1 MQADISRRTFDPAD
15 AYRAVLLQ
23 QGRVLLDADFN
34 EQTEITAH
42 HDEVRTR
49 DLVGRSGGPSPDPA
63 ATGVAALGPFAL
75 VGADGA
81 APTDPAA
88 ASAAS
93 AWADLRVTPGR
104 YYVDGVLCESPGPD
118 EPGGAPDERGWLLV
132 DQPYLAA
139 VAAGGLPGLAEPDG
153 AADGDRYAL
162 YLDVWDRHVTAD
174 EDPALLEPAL
184 GGPDTT
190 TRAQTVWQVKVFGL
204 DGAGGGSGGGPTLCP
219 DLHAPGFLAAAARRM
234 AAFLDPAGPDDDPCE
249 LTGTGGYERLENQLY
264 RVQIHRGTP
273 PPGKGTPD
281 PETFTWSRDNGSVVA
296 GLLAVDV
303 VDAAA
308 RTAALTLD
316 RLGRD
321 EELSF
326 AADQLVEVTSTDL
339 QQHGVP
345 GFLARTGTPTL
356 VADAGG
362 ASSTLSI
369 PVTWLE
375 DVPPGY
381 AELGRAPIVRR
392 WEGGPLPV
400 TAAGVPLEA
409 GIGVRFPTGGR
420 TRTGD
425 YWLVPARTVR
435 LAYGLTQLSGTIEW
449 PPGGRGPDE
458 QPPVGP
464 RHHVAPLAIVRRD
477 GAGWVLDSDCRLLFP
492 ALTDLVTIDL
502 VGGDGQE
509 APPEQPLPEPVRVA
523 VRNGGRPVAGARIG
537 VDAGTGHV
545 SAARPPD
552 AASPSTLPDP
562 ASGTAALVTAA
573 DGVATV
579 RWALDPAGP
588 TTQTLTL
595 RRLDARDAGLD
606 VPVVVTGRLS
616 VASEVA
622 WTPPRGCTGFAT
634 TGTVQEALTG
644 LVRLREL
651 RLLGGDGQSVER
663 PGRVVPQP
671 VRVVVDSPCGPLAK
685 VEVTAVAGDAFTG
698 PGLVVEAVAGQR
710 PPTTLDGTPA
720 RATAVATTDE
730 NGVASFSWQPAFDK
744 VRSATLDVFLAED
757 KGAPVRVAAELD
769 PAGGGAARTPG
780 LHVEKVTWGNGR
792 AFLNDAVVSP
802 REPASGVSVTL
813 DGPVALQS
821 VRGKPVVRMML
832 ALPWPVGAAARDWS
846 DTPVGFQELE
856 VLGDATADGSLLV
869 WRPRN
874 TEATPVIGWLEA
886 GLWDALARHKW
897 TEPIIGRFV
906 VDGWALV
913 GEGDADLHMN
923 GHAATRLAGG
933 RTDVVLPTD
942 DEVTGGTFTQWFR
955 LTDRVGPNDDGG
967 RGERVVVS
975 DVVGRTRAVAVRLL
989 TGDGLVPEVVEEPD
1003 AEVRRGQ
1010 VLRTDPAAHAEVEPG
1025 STVVVAVSSGRP
1037 G

>member
-34 EQTEITAH
+34 EQAEITAH

-49 DLVGRSGGPSPDPA
+49 DLVGPTGGPAPDPA

-81 APTDPAA
+81 APTDPTAPA
-88 ASAAS
+88 
-93 AWADLRVTPGR
+93 AWAELRVTPGR
-104 YYVDGVLCESPGPD
+104 YYVDGVLCESPEPD
-118 EPGGAPDERGWLLV
+118 EPGGAPDARGWLVV

-139 VAAGGLPGLAEPDG
+139 VAAGGLPGLPEPEG

-174 EDPALLEPAL
+174 EDPSLLEPAL
-184 GGPDTT
+184 GGPDTA
-190 TRAQTVWQVKVFGL
+190 TRAQTVWQVRVLGL
-204 DGAGGGSGGGPTLCP
+204 DGAGGGGGEGGAPTLCP
-219 DLHAPGFLAAAARRM
+219 DLHATGFLAAESRRM
-234 AAFLDPAGPDDDPCE
+234 AAFLEPAGTDDDPCE

-273 PPGKGTPD
+273 PPAKGTGA
-281 PETFTWSRDNGSVVA
+281 PETFLWSHDNGSVVA

-308 RTAALTLD
+308 RTGTLTLD

-326 AADQLVEVTSTDL
+326 AADQVVEVTSTDL

-345 GFLARTGTPTL
+345 GFLARTGTPEL
-356 VADAGG
+356 VTGAGG
-362 ASSTLSI
+362 ASSTLSL

-375 DVPPGY
+375 DVAAGY

-400 TAAGVPLEA
+400 TAAGTALEA
-409 GIGVRFPTGGR
+409 GIGVRFPAGGR

-425 YWLVPARTVR
+425 HWLVPARTVR
-435 LAYGLTQLSGTIEW
+435 LAYGLTQVSGTIEW

-464 RHHVAPLAIVRRD
+464 HHRVAPLGIVRRTGD
-477 GAGWVLDSDCRLLFP
+477 GWVLDSDCRLLFP

-509 APPEQPLPEPVRVA
+509 ALPERPLPEPVRVA
-523 VRNGGRPVAGARIG
+523 VRNGGRPVPGARIG
-537 VDAGTGHV
+537 IDAGTGHV
-545 SAARPPD
+545 SAAGPPGP
-552 AASPSTLPDP
+552 ASPSTLPD
-562 ASGTAALVTAA
+562 AVSGSPALVTDV

-595 RRLDARDAGLD
+595 RRLDAREAGPD
-606 VPVVVTGRLS
+606 VAVVVTGRLS
-616 VASEVA
+616 VAGEVA
-622 WTPPRGCTGFAT
+622 WTPPRGCLPFAGS
-634 TGTVQEALTG
+634 GTVQEALTR
-644 LVRLREL
+644 LVRTREL
-651 RLLGGDGQSVER
+651 RLLGGDGQTVDR

-671 VRVVVDSPCGPLAK
+671 VRVVVDGPCGPLEK
-685 VEVTAVAGDAFTG
+685 VEVTAVAGDTFTG
-698 PGLVVEAVAGQR
+698 PGLVVEAVPGQR
-710 PPTTLDGTPA
+710 PPATFAGMPA
-720 RATAVATTDE
+720 AATAVATTDE
-730 NGVASFSWQPAFDK
+730 DGVASFWWQPAFGN

-757 KGAPVRVAAELD
+757 KGAPVRVGAELD
-769 PAGGGAARTPG
+769 PDGEGGTRTPG
-780 LHVEKVTWGNGR
+780 LHVEKITWGNGR
-792 AFLNDAVVSP
+792 SFLNDAVVGP
-802 REPASGVSVTL
+802 RETASGVSLTL
-813 DGPVALQS
+813 DGPVAFAS
-821 VRGKPVVRMML
+821 VRGKPVMRMVL
-832 ALPWPVGAAARDWS
+832 ALPWPVGAAAGDWS
-846 DTPVGFQELE
+846 DTPVGFQEVE
-856 VLGDATADGSLLV
+856 VLGDATADGPLLV

-874 TEATPVIGWLEA
+874 TEATPVVSWLEA
-886 GLWDALARHKW
+886 GLWDALRRHKW
-897 TEPIIGRFV
+897 PDPIVGWFV
-906 VDGWALV
+906 IDGWAVV
-913 GEGDADLHMN
+913 GEDDADLHLN
-923 GHAATRLAGG
+923 GHAVTRLAGG

-955 LTDRVGPNDDGG
+955 VTERGGPDGG
-967 RGERVVVS
+967 GGERVAVQ
-975 DVVGRTRAVAVRLL
+975 DVAGRTRAVAVRLL
-989 TGDGLVPEVVEEPD
+989 TADGLVPEVRDEPD
-1003 AEVRRGQ
+1003 ATVRRG
-1010 VLRTDPAAHAEVEPG
+1010 VVVRTAPAAPAEVERG
-1025 STVVVAVSSGRP
+1025 SAVVVTVSSGRAP
-1037 G
+1037 